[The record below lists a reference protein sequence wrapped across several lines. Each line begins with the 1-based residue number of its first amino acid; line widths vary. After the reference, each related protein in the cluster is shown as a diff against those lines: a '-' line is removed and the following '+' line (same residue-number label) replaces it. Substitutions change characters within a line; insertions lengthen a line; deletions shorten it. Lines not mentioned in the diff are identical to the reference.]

1 MQNSLKKND
10 SVNVPVDLKVSQ
22 TNSDQNKL
30 VIQVKKKQPLAV
42 LKIDNSKISLLKK
55 ENSKETE

>member
-1 MQNSLKKND
+1 MRTRVVVSWLGLVTLEAFSSGVMQNSLKKND

-30 VIQVKKKQPLAV
+30 VI
-42 LKIDNSKISLLKK
+42 
-55 ENSKETE
+55 